1 MKHLTVQLF
10 TVVLAVAVLTVP
22 AHGQLSGLP
31 DYFSPK
37 GTTGLTLSGDYGRC
51 TSECGGGLNP
61 SFIGAR
67 ATLGLPIVTIGVG
80 GGSYNTDVSGAD
92 KEITFASNVAVR
104 LIGGALLPV
113 SVNVQ
118 AGVGFLKVGDL
129 TTDFIELTTTTV
141 PIGVGIAANVPT
153 PGASI
158 EPWIAPRIQVTRTKL
173 ELFLG
178 GPLSGTSTDTHFGIS
193 GGVNIGLAG
202 GLGFHAAF
210 DYLNLN
216 GVSPITI
223 GVGLHYTFKLP
234 GIGVPMVPGV

>member
-1 MKHLTVQLF
+1 MKRLSVQLF

-31 DYFSPK
+31 VYFSPK

-51 TSECGGGLNP
+51 TIDCGGVNP

-67 ATLGLPIVTIGVG
+67 ALLGLPIVTIGVG
-80 GGSYNTDVSGAD
+80 GGSFNIDEPGAD
-92 KEITFASNVAVR
+92 KEITFAGKVAVR
-104 LIGGALLPV
+104 VLGGALLPV
-113 SVNVQ
+113 SVSVQ

-129 TTDFIELTTTTV
+129 NTDPSELTSITV

-158 EPWIAPRIQVTRTKL
+158 EPWIAPRIQVTRNKV
-173 ELFLG
+173 EGFLG
-178 GPLSGTSTDTHFGIS
+178 GTDTDTRFGIS
-193 GGVNIGLAG
+193 GGVNIGLAS

-210 DYLNLN
+210 DYLNLR
-216 GVSPITI
+216 GFSPITI
-223 GVGLHYTFKLP
+223 GVGLHYTFTLP

>member
-1 MKHLTVQLF
+1 MKRLSVQLF

-31 DYFSPK
+31 VYFSPK

-51 TSECGGGLNP
+51 ASDCGGSLNP
-61 SFIGAR
+61 SFIGGR
-67 ATLGLPIVTIGVG
+67 ALLGLPIVTIGVG

-92 KEITFASNVAVR
+92 KETTFAGKVAVR
-104 LIGGALLPV
+104 VIGGALLPV
-113 SVNVQ
+113 SVSVQ

-129 TTDFIELTTTTV
+129 NTDLLELTSVTV

-158 EPWIAPRIQVTRTKL
+158 EPWIAPRIQVTRNKVET
-173 ELFLG
+173 LFAA
-178 GPLSGTSTDTHFGIS
+178 LSVTDTDTRVGIS
-193 GGVNIGLAG
+193 GGVNIGLAS

-210 DYLNLN
+210 DYLNLS
-216 GVSPITI
+216 GISPITI

>member
-1 MKHLTVQLF
+1 MKRLSVQFF

-31 DYFSPK
+31 VYFSPK

-51 TSECGGGLNP
+51 TIDCGAVNP

-67 ATLGLPIVTIGVG
+67 ALLGLPIVTIGVG

-92 KEITFASNVAVR
+92 KEITFAGKVAVR
-104 LIGGALLPV
+104 VLGGALLPV
-113 SVNVQ
+113 SVSVQ

-129 TTDFIELTTTTV
+129 STDLAEFTSTTV

-158 EPWIAPRIQVTRTKL
+158 EPWIAPRIQITRNKIET
-173 ELFLG
+173 LFAA
-178 GPLSGTSTDTHFGIS
+178 LSVTDTDTRFGIS
-193 GGVNIGLAG
+193 GGVNIGLAS

-210 DYLNLN
+210 DYLNLP
-216 GVSPITI
+216 GFSPITI

-234 GIGVPMVPGV
+234 GIGVPIVPGV